1 VKEPVLRTRRVLV
14 ALGLIV
20 GVWAA
25 VLFHTHGFRV
35 VIGDLPISS
44 RNPWSALEVALL
56 IECAAVALS
65 PWVGGLAG
73 WRAEW
78 AWWSRLARETWRRY
92 AQIMPALAVVIVV
105 SAYEIHRWLGAAP
118 LWLDEETI
126 ALNVRDRSLTGLAGA
141 LWLGQSAPLG
151 WLILVGVVIRA
162 LGTSELAL
170 RLVPLLFG
178 IAVLAAALW
187 VGRRWLGVVGAVA
200 LAWLCGFSHW
210 LSHFASEAKHY
221 TADAFGALILPA
233 LVVYAIEAKT
243 LTERRQRAVAWW
255 IAAAVG
261 LWLSNGATL
270 ATPALAVLLVAAMWR
285 IDGRRAALFAV
296 IAGGMW
302 LASFALHYQ
311 LSARYTVASSYLHE
325 YWAPEMPAASLGALG
340 RAEWTLER
348 LPALAGNPGGT
359 DLWISFWACAA
370 AGFVLGRRRWLG
382 LAFGSV
388 PVAAMVLGALGLVPL
403 ADRLAL
409 WMAPALY
416 VGIALLVD
424 RAADL
429 ARHAFPRRQWVLV
442 AVAVGTLMVGVRLLR
457 DVYDRG
463 EGDLLFT
470 GAFNSNHALDDRSA
484 VRWLIAQHAAGD
496 VVMTTHLAWPAVWWY
511 GNLPLADPSVAGA
524 ALADGTRFYE
534 IDYSAPGSDC
544 RLSALGDALRG
555 RRRALLYVGFPDVPI
570 AYDTFLVDRVSAL
583 GTITDMKTFA
593 ELSLVV
599 VVDLTGDG
607 VPMALRDRPAIRGRN
622 VPALEGCIGVRPALR
637 W

>member
-1 VKEPVLRTRRVLV
+1 VLRTRRVLV

-25 VLFHTHGFRV
+25 VLPYTHGFRV
-35 VIGDLPISS
+35 VIGNLPISS
-44 RNPWSALEVALL
+44 RNPWSALEAALL
-56 IECAAVALS
+56 IECAALALS

-73 WRAEW
+73 LREEW
-78 AWWSRLARETWRRY
+78 AWWSRLARETWHRDG
-92 AQIMPALAVVIVV
+92 QIIPALVVVLVV
-105 SAYEIHRWLGAAP
+105 VAYEIHRWLGAAP

-126 ALNVRDRSLTGLAGA
+126 ALNVRDRSLPGLAGT

-151 WLILVGVVIRA
+151 WLLLVGVVIRA

-178 IAVLAAALW
+178 IALLVTALW
-187 VGRRWLGVVGAVA
+187 VGRRWLGLVGAVS

-210 LSHFASEAKHY
+210 LAHFAWEAKHY

-233 LVVYAIEAKT
+233 LVVCAIEAET
-243 LTERRQRAVAWW
+243 PTARRQRAVVWW
-255 IAAAVG
+255 IAAALG

-270 ATPALAVLLVAAMWR
+270 ATPALAVLLVVAMWR
-285 IDGRRAALFAV
+285 IDGRRAALFLA
-296 IAGGMW
+296 IAGCVW

-311 LSARYTVASSYLHE
+311 LSARDTLASPYLHA
-325 YWAPEMPAASLGALG
+325 YWAPEMPAASLGPLG
-340 RAEWTLER
+340 RAEWTLDR

-359 DLWISFWACAA
+359 ELWVSFWTCAA

-382 LAFGSV
+382 LAFASV
-388 PVAAMVLGALGLVPL
+388 PVTAMALGALGVVPL

-416 VGIALLVD
+416 VGVALLVD

-429 ARHAFPRRQWVLV
+429 ARHALHRRQWVLAVV
-442 AVAVGTLMVGVRLLR
+442 AAGTLVVGVRLLQ
-457 DVYDRG
+457 DVYHRG
-463 EGDLLFT
+463 EGDLRFK
-470 GAFNSNHALDDRSA
+470 GAFDSNHALDDRSA
-484 VRWLIAQHAAGD
+484 VRWLTARRLPGD

-511 GNLPLADPSVAGA
+511 GNFPLADPSVAGA
-524 ALADGTRFYE
+524 ALADGTRFFE
-534 IDYSAPGSDC
+534 IDYTAPGSDC
-544 RLSALGDALRG
+544 RPNALGDALRG
-555 RRRALLYVGFPDVPI
+555 RRRVLLYVGFPDVPI
-570 AYDTFLVDRVSAL
+570 AYDTFLLDRVNDL
-583 GTITDMKTFA
+583 GAITDMKKFA

-599 VVDLTGDG
+599 VADLTGDG
-607 VPMALRDRPAIRGRN
+607 VPMALRDRPAIPGRN
-622 VPALEGCIGVRPALR
+622 AAALEGCVGVRPALR